1 MTAIATTDNSAH
13 AAGSAAKA
21 SLQQASHWSP
31 AQWWSMIKASVAA
44 WLDDYAPS
52 MGAALSYYTV
62 FSLAP
67 LLVIVISVAGL
78 IFGADAVRGAIF
90 SEINGLMGAD
100 AAKGIQDLLRS
111 VSKPS
116 TGILGAI
123 FGVIVLLIGA
133 TTVFGELQDA
143 LDRIWRAPARATS
156 SGLLT
161 LVRTRML
168 SFGMIL
174 GIAFLLMVSLVTGA
188 AIAAFGKW
196 WGGWFAGWEVL
207 AQLANAAIGFLMTT
221 TVFALIYKLMPR
233 VQVGWRDVWVGAA
246 VTALLFTVG
255 RFLIS
260 LYIGKTGVASGFGAA
275 GSVAVIFVWVYYSA
289 QIFLIGAEFTWVY
302 AQRMGSRRHATQPTP
317 EEARSAPPIPQ
328 RGAEEESTAATRIA
342 TQAAPRAAADA
353 PGGSAAGGVAAAPP
367 LPAANTPPSV
377 LRLALT
383 GAAAGAVLAL
393 IARRGPRQGP
403 LTEFPRG

>member
-1 MTAIATTDNSAH
+1 MTASSSTDITAH
-13 AAGSAAKA
+13 SAGSAAKKT
-21 SLQQASHWSP
+21 LQQASLWSA
-31 AQWWSMIKASVAA
+31 AQWWSMVKASVAA

-78 IFGADAVRGAIF
+78 VFGADAVRGAIF
-90 SEINGLMGAD
+90 NQIVGLMGAE
-100 AAKGIQDLLRS
+100 AAKGIQDLLSS
-111 VSKPS
+111 VSKPG
-116 TGILGAI
+116 TGIVGTV
-123 FGVIVLLIGA
+123 FGVVVLLIGA

-143 LDRIWRAPARATS
+143 LDRIWRAPARAKS

-161 LVRTRML
+161 WVRTRIL

-188 AIAAFGKW
+188 AIAALGKW
-196 WGGWFAGWEVL
+196 WGGWLAGWEVL
-207 AQLANAAIGFLMTT
+207 AQVIDAGIGFLMTT
-221 TVFALIYKLMPR
+221 AVFALIYKLMPR
-233 VQVGWRDVWVGAA
+233 VKVGWIDVWVGAV

-302 AQRMGSRRHATQPTP
+302 AQRLGSRRYVGEPTP
-317 EEARSAPPIPQ
+317 EEARSATPITQ
-328 RGAEEESTAATRIA
+328 RSVDRPSPAPTR
-342 TQAAPRAAADA
+342 TTADA
-353 PGGSAAGGVAAAPP
+353 TGGSADADVA
-367 LPAANTPPSV
+367 PAQL
-377 LRLALT
+377 LR
-383 GAAAGAVLAL
+383 
-393 IARRGPRQGP
+393 PR
-403 LTEFPRG
+403 